1 MGREKPKTLPTSSP
15 NLVLAG
21 TLNDFFISK
30 ITTIHE
36 DLNSLKSTTAEMSFQ
51 NLFSILRSCASPSN
65 TFPEASVE
73 EVTKIICESSRA
85 TCSLDPMPTA
95 LVKEAFPHLAHFI
108 THIVNLALSSG
119 TFLSKLKS
127 AIVHP
132 LIKKP
137 NLDLESLNNYHP
149 VSNLSFLSTVIEKV
163 IASQTISWKHYSRL
177 TRKLMV
183 QKQHFCVY
191 KMTVHHQSMQEKA
204 LLSFVSTYLLLLKLL
219 IMNFFR
225 HSWTSTL
232 DYVDQFPAFF
242 YHICGAVHNV
252 YLLMV

>member
-1 MGREKPKTLPTSSP
+1 MKTPELNEGGTTKLQSKVQDLVEKATADFYAQKIQDCDGDQKKLYKVIDCLMGREKPKTLPTSSP

-137 NLDLESLNNYHP
+137 NLDLESLNSYHP

-183 QKQHFCVY
+183 QRQHFSCT
-191 KMTVHHQSMQEKA
+191 K
-204 LLSFVSTYLLLLKLL
+204 
-219 IMNFFR
+219 
-225 HSWTSTL
+225 
-232 DYVDQFPAFF
+232 
-242 YHICGAVHNV
+242 
-252 YLLMV
+252 